1 MFCAK
6 IWPFGKENTLRK
18 NIFYLT
24 LILFIF
30 SLGLTHVSFADEKP
44 QQEKKQEDTKLKID
58 IFTGAI
64 SGLTAKTPIVLFPTG
79 NETSLTDQKVYQEYG
94 VERVVEAYYGDFQVR
109 VFFTKYPN
117 QAYGLYTFYRDPLAS
132 ATDFGT
138 EGDLDVVEGKVIFW
152 QGIRFVQIEA
162 KKAGSNIQTMIKL
175 AEGVS
180 EKILALDKKTMVDAD
195 IELAKKL
202 PSVIRNL
209 PEGSLKL
216 RTARYVLGPEALANI
231 LGRDVTQYDFYP
243 NMGTEIAYAR
253 FEQDTGKMSF
263 LIIEHHT
270 PQQSIAAF
278 KKITDY
284 RNSLPEAEK
293 NKIVLKREGNYIIE
307 ADDFASAEMAKK
319 LVEGVQYSYVVKWL
333 NEDTPVDNGRT
344 IASEAIKT
352 GKILTS
358 VFGLIGVGLVFAV
371 IGGVGLGFLVF
382 YFRRRDKLVVES
394 YSDAGGMM
402 RLNLDGISVRIL
414 PKTEQNKNLIGDGK

>member
-1 MFCAK
+1 
-6 IWPFGKENTLRK
+6 
-18 NIFYLT
+18 
-24 LILFIF
+24 
-30 SLGLTHVSFADEKP
+30 
-44 QQEKKQEDTKLKID
+44 
-58 IFTGAI
+58 
-64 SGLTAKTPIVLFPTG
+64 
-79 NETSLTDQKVYQEYG
+79 
-94 VERVVEAYYGDFQVR
+94 
-109 VFFTKYPN
+109 
-117 QAYGLYTFYRDPLAS
+117 
-132 ATDFGT
+132 
-138 EGDLDVVEGKVIFW
+138 
-152 QGIRFVQIEA
+152 
-162 KKAGSNIQTMIKL
+162 
-175 AEGVS
+175 
-180 EKILALDKKTMVDAD
+180 
-195 IELAKKL
+195 
-202 PSVIRNL
+202 
-209 PEGSLKL
+209 
-216 RTARYVLGPEALANI
+216 
-231 LGRDVTQYDFYP
+231 
-243 NMGTEIAYAR
+243 
-253 FEQDTGKMSF
+253 
-263 LIIEHHT
+263 
-270 PQQSIAAF
+270 AF